1 MPSIEENDILLET
14 APVKFDHEMP
24 NLAGF
29 EFFDPIQG
37 RFEPP
42 TSEIASLNNYLD
54 TNRRGFI
61 LCKPEH
67 YQDIRAMAIQGKLN
81 KILGDVNQE
90 LRVKPKH

>member
-1 MPSIEENDILLET
+1 LPSIEENDILLET

-54 TNRRGFI
+54 TNRKVSFS
-61 LCKPEH
+61 
-67 YQDIRAMAIQGKLN
+67 A
-81 KILGDVNQE
+81 NQNIIKTSE
-90 LRVKPKH
+90 LWLYKEN